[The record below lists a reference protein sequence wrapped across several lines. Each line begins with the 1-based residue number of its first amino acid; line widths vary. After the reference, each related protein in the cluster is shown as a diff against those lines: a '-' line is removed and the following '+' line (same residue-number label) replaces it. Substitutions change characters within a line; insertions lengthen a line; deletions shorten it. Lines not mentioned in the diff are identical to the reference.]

1 MEITMPDNEHSLDD
15 IDFAILDL
23 LQSDSSIA
31 NSELAAKVGLSPS
44 ACLARTK
51 SLRRRGILRHFTAI
65 VDQEKVGLP
74 VSTFTFVTLSKHSRK
89 AARAFLE
96 KIEKM
101 PQVMECYN
109 VTGQADYLL
118 KIISPD
124 ISSYRDFVIDGLI
137 GIQGVKHVETLVVL
151 KTEKHHFSLPL
162 SAETIRRTK

>member
-1 MEITMPDNEHSLDD
+1 MSNSEYRLDHTD
-15 IDFAILDL
+15 IAILDL
-23 LQSDSSIA
+23 LQLDSSIA

-51 SLRRRGILRHFTAI
+51 NLRRRGVLGLFTAI

-74 VSTFTFVTLSKHSRK
+74 VSMFTFVTLSKHSRK
-89 AARAFLE
+89 AAQAFL
-96 KIEKM
+96 KRIEDM

-124 ISSYRDFVIDGLI
+124 ISSYRDFIIDGLI
-137 GIQGVKHVETLVVL
+137 EIQGVKHVETLVVL
-151 KTEKHHFSLPL
+151 KTEKRNFSLPL
-162 SAETIRRTK
+162 SRPTVRRTK

>member
-1 MEITMPDNEHSLDD
+1 MPNNEHSLDHTD
-15 IDFAILDL
+15 TAILDL
-23 LQSDSSIA
+23 LQFDSSIA

-44 ACLARTK
+44 ASLARTK
-51 SLRRRGILRHFTAI
+51 SLRRRGVLRRFTAI

-89 AARAFLE
+89 AAEAFLK

-124 ISSYRDFVIDGLI
+124 ISSYRDFIIDGLI
-137 GIQGVKHVETLVVL
+137 EIQGVEHVETLVVL
-151 KTEKHHFSLPL
+151 KTEKCNFSLPL
-162 SAETIRRTK
+162 RAPTMRRTE